1 MDIQAIATAK
11 AGFDKAISVVEMD
24 ASKYPATVHRQVTDE
39 IDRLKPKV
47 EAESSQPRMIW
58 IWWSQLVPGLLL
70 DHKPISRDA
79 VRELG
84 AEAYRELVFLE
95 SALAEWLAANLGQFM
110 DRPKGYKDALQSA
123 KKYLSE
129 IQTQYR
135 AATA

>member
-1 MDIQAIATAK
+1 MSDLTPSEQYRSATTVA
-11 AGFDKAISVVEMD
+11 EMD
-24 ASKYPATVHRQVTDE
+24 GSKYPAIVHRQVTDE

-70 DHKPISRDA
+70 DHKPINRDA

-84 AEAYRELVFLE
+84 AEAYQELVFLE

-110 DRPKGYKDALQSA
+110 DRPKGYKDALKA
-123 KKYLSE
+123 ARAHLSE